1 MNATRRNTIQKAI
14 TLIEEAKDLLE
25 TARSDEQGYFDN
37 MPESFQQVF
46 EAIKATRQRRLSASS
61 KRQLHASNP
70 RLKMPVRQ

>member
-37 MPESFQQVF
+37 MPESFQQGDKGDQAAEVVSQLE
-46 EAIKATRQRRLSASS
+46 EAVACLESAIENASS
-61 KRQLHASNP
+61 A
-70 RLKMPVRQ
+70 VE